1 MAKKSTTER
10 GQPLAKDRDILDRM
24 HDRFTYCVDRW
35 TDVRSEAKMDMR
47 HVKGDPWDPAERLA
61 RVKAKRPVIA
71 LDELGQYENQVVNE
85 VRANPRAIKFSPVG
99 DGANDATARF
109 YANKAR
115 EIEYRSHAQQ
125 HYTRAFQNMVERSY
139 GYTKLLTEFV
149 TDKPAKPSEPWSA
162 FSKRLLIGGV
172 ADPDSIYPDPDFVDA
187 TGRDWKYLFE
197 IESRSRAEFKR
208 EWPDAAIQDFTPD
221 LVKYS
226 NGWIDQSSVRIAA
239 YWELNHTPKMMEA
252 WEITNPQTG
261 APVVFEWWADE
272 SEEMVAQAM
281 SAGGNPTKKDE
292 REVRDPKVTQY
303 LTNGVEI
310 LETTP
315 WPGKWI
321 PYVAMFGKMLWID
334 EGSGPKLTIMSMT
347 RLARDPNMLHAYY
360 TSCEAEMIGM
370 TPKVPWW
377 VWKGSLDK
385 ANALKVQK
393 ANHEPVA
400 FIEVDQKSGTNQQD
414 TPSLPQRIPFEP
426 PIQAIDMGKE
436 GARRAIQASMGLT
449 PLPTSAQRRNEKS
462 GVALKQI
469 EDSGQRGSYHFIDSY
484 NMGIER
490 MGELLEDLIP
500 KVHDTKG
507 ETPVLGPDMKS
518 STMYIG
524 ADPDGQQPLPDGI
537 EKEQAIPSIEGLHA
551 VTIEV
556 GPEVQSERQEA
567 SAFVDGFI
575 GSPMMQMLPP
585 PMALEIVALLV
596 KLKNLGPIGEQISEV
611 LKPSEK
617 KEDMVPKQQVAEAV
631 QEAQKI
637 IETMQQHIKELEQET
652 AGKVQIE
659 QVRAEGRMV
668 ADAQN
673 NEAKLKLEGLRSEAA
688 MTAETMRAESSQS
701 EATLRAETDIRL
713 REMQDQIELLK
724 LTLQAQVEGARLE
737 HAMHES
743 ERGRETMGHEAAEER
758 KLKGQTATLNAKAK
772 QATMQPELMEDD
784 DEDA

>member
-1 MAKKSTTER
+1 MARPRNSER
-10 GQPLAKDRDILDRM
+10 WQPLAKDRDILDRV

-35 TDVRSEAKMDMR
+35 DEVRKEAKIDMR
-47 HVKGDPWDPAERLA
+47 HVKGDPWDPQERLA

-99 DGANDATARF
+99 DGANDKTARF
-109 YANKAR
+109 YANKTR

-139 GYTKLLTEFV
+139 GYAKVRTEYV
-149 TDKPAKPSEPWSA
+149 TDKPAKPSDPWSA
-162 FSKRLLIGGV
+162 FSKRLLIDGV

-197 IESRSRAEFKR
+197 IESRTRAEFKR
-208 EWPDAAIQDFTPD
+208 EWPKAAIQDFTPD

-239 YWELNHTPKMMEA
+239 YWELEHTRRVLQA
-252 WEITNPQTG
+252 WEIVNPETG
-261 APVVFEWWADE
+261 EPVVFEWWEDE
-272 SEEMVAQAM
+272 AEMMVEQATA
-281 SAGGNPTKKDE
+281 AGGKPTKKTE
-292 REVRDPKVTQY
+292 REVLDPKVTQY
-303 LTNGVEI
+303 LTNGVEV
-310 LETTP
+310 LETNP

-334 EGSGPKLTIMSMT
+334 EGSGPKLVIMSMT

-377 VWKGSLDK
+377 VWKGSIDK
-385 ANALKVQK
+385 GNALKIQK

-400 FIEVDQKSGTNQQD
+400 FIEVDPKLSTNQMD
-414 TPSLPQRIPFEP
+414 TPGMPQRIPFEP
-426 PIQAIDMGKE
+426 PIQAIEMGKE

-490 MGELLEDLIP
+490 VGELLEDLIP

-507 ETPVLGPDMKS
+507 ETPVLGPDMKPS
-518 STMYIG
+518 NMYIG
-524 ADPDGQQPLPDGI
+524 ADPQNPPQGV
-537 EKEQAIPSIEGLHA
+537 KEDQIIPSIEGLHA

-567 SAFVDGFI
+567 SNFVDGFM
-575 GSPMMQMLPP
+575 GSQLVSMLPP
-585 PMALEIVALLV
+585 PMALEILSLLV
-596 KLKNLGPIGEQISEV
+596 KLKNLGPIGDQISEI
-611 LKPSEK
+611 LKPSDQKQE
-617 KEDMVPKQQVAEAV
+617 MVPKQEVAQAMQEGQQIIEMLQKRV
-631 QEAQKI
+631 QEL
-637 IETMQQHIKELEQET
+637 ETEQ
-652 AGKVQIE
+652 AAKVQLE
-659 QVRAEGRMV
+659 QVRAEGKMV

-673 NEAKLKLEGLRSEAA
+673 NEAKLKLETLKAEQA
-688 MTAETMRAESSQS
+688 MTAETMRAEASRG
-701 EATLRAETDIRL
+701 EAELRSATDIKL
-713 REMQDQIELLK
+713 QEMQEQIELLR
-724 LTLQAQVEGARLE
+724 LTLQAQVEGAKLE
-737 HAMHES
+737 HQVHES

-758 KLKGQTATLNAKAK
+758 KLKATTAQLNAKAK
-772 QATMQPELMEDD
+772 QQKPATKPKGR
-784 DEDA
+784 A

>member
-1 MAKKSTTER
+1 MARPRNTER
-10 GQPLAKDRDILDRM
+10 WQPLAKDRDVLDRM

-35 TDVRSEAKMDMR
+35 TDVRTEAKTDMR
-47 HVKGDPWDPAERLA
+47 HVKGDPWDPSERLA

-99 DGANDATARF
+99 DGANDKTARF

-139 GYTKLLTEFV
+139 GYCKVLTEFV

-162 FSKRLLIGGV
+162 FSKRLVIGGV
-172 ADPDSIYPDPDFVDA
+172 ADPDSCYPDPDFVDA
-187 TGRDWKYLFE
+187 TGRDWKYFFE
-197 IESRSRAEFKR
+197 IESRTRSEFKR
-208 EWPDAAIQDFTPD
+208 EWPNAAIQDFTPD

-239 YWELNHTPKMMEA
+239 YWELKHTEKMLEA
-252 WEITNPQTG
+252 WEMTNPDTG
-261 APVVFEWWADE
+261 QPVVFEWWADE
-272 SEEMVAQAM
+272 AEEMVEQARA
-281 SAGGNPTKKDE
+281 AGGNPTKKDE
-292 REVRDPKVTQY
+292 REVLEPKVTQY

-310 LETTP
+310 LKTTP

-321 PYVAMFGKMLWID
+321 PYVAMFGKMLWMD
-334 EGSGPKLTIMSMT
+334 EGSGPKLVIMSMT

-385 ANALKVQK
+385 ANAIKVQK

-400 FIEVDQKSGTNQQD
+400 FIEVDPKLSTNQMD
-414 TPSLPQRIPFEP
+414 TPSLPQRVPFEP

-490 MGELLEDLIP
+490 IGELLEDLIP

-524 ADPDGQQPLPDGI
+524 ADPDGQLPQGI
-537 EKEQAIPSIEGLHA
+537 EKDQAIQSIEGLHA

-567 SAFVDGFI
+567 AGFVDTFI
-575 GSPMMQMLPP
+575 TSPLMQLLPP

-596 KLKNLGPIGEQISEV
+596 KLKNLGPIGDQISEL
-611 LKPSEK
+611 LKPSDQEQ
-617 KEDMVPKQQVAEAV
+617 DMVPRQEAAQAV

-637 IETMQQHIKELEQET
+637 IETLQQHIQQLEQEQ
-652 AGKVQIE
+652 AGKVEIE
-659 QVRAEGRMV
+659 RVRAEGKMV

-673 NEAKLKLEGLRSEAA
+673 NEAKLKIEAMKAETA
-688 MTAETMRAESSQS
+688 MTAKTMDAEAGMS
-701 EATLRAETDIRL
+701 EAQLRAATDIKL
-713 REMQDQIELLK
+713 QEMQEQIELLR
-724 LTLQAQVEGARLE
+724 LTLQAQVEGAKLE
-737 HAMHES
+737 HQAHES

-758 KLKGQTATLNAKAK
+758 KLKASTATLNAKAK
-772 QATMQPELMEDD
+772 QSTAAKTKPKGRS
-784 DEDA
+784 

>member
-1 MAKKSTTER
+1 MARPRNTER
-10 GQPLAKDRDILDRM
+10 WQPRAADRDILDRM

-35 TDVRSEAKMDMR
+35 TDVRAEAKTDMR
-47 HVKGDPWDPAERLA
+47 HVKGDPWDPTERLA

-139 GYTKLLTEFV
+139 GYAKVLTEFV

-162 FSKRLLIGGV
+162 FSKRLVIGGV

-197 IESRSRAEFKR
+197 IESRTRAEFQR
-208 EWPDAAIQDFTPD
+208 EWPKAAIQDFTPD

-239 YWELNHTPKMMEA
+239 YWELEHTRKVLEA
-252 WEITNPQTG
+252 WEMTNPDTG
-261 APVVFEWWADE
+261 QPVVFEWWADDA
-272 SEEMVAQAM
+272 EEMVAEATA
-281 SAGGNPTKKDE
+281 AGGNPTKKDE
-292 REVRDPKVTQY
+292 REVLEPKVTQY
-303 LTNGVEI
+303 LTNGVEV
-310 LETTP
+310 LKTTP

-321 PYVAMFGKMLWID
+321 PYVAMFGKMLWMD
-334 EGSGPKLTIMSMT
+334 EGSGPKLVIMSMT

-400 FIEVDQKSGTNQQD
+400 FIEVDPKLSTNQQD

-490 MGELLEDLIP
+490 VGELLEDLIP

-507 ETPVLGPDMKS
+507 ETPVLGPDMKP
-518 STMYIG
+518 STMYVG
-524 ADPDGQQPLPDGI
+524 ADPDGQLPQGV
-537 EKEQAIPSIEGLHA
+537 EKDQAIPSIEGLHA

-567 SAFVDGFI
+567 AGFVDTFI
-575 GSPMMQMLPP
+575 GSPLMQMLPP

-596 KLKNLGPIGEQISEV
+596 KLKNLGPIGDQISEV
-611 LKPSEK
+611 LKPAEQEQDS
-617 KEDMVPKQQVAEAV
+617 VPKQEV
-631 QEAQKI
+631 QQMMQEGQQI
-637 IETMQQHIKELEQET
+637 IEMLQGRVKELEQET
-652 AGKVQIE
+652 AGKVQVE
-659 QVRAEGRMV
+659 QVRAEGKMV

-673 NEAKLKLEGLRSEAA
+673 NEAKLKIEQMKAETAMAAKTMDAEAGMSEAQLQ
-688 MTAETMRAESSQS
+688 SQ
-701 EATLRAETDIRL
+701 TDIKL
-713 REMQDQIELLK
+713 QEMQEQIELLR
-724 LTLQAQVEGARLE
+724 LTLQAQVEGAKLE
-737 HAMHES
+737 HSVHQG
-743 ERGRETMGHEAAEER
+743 ERERETMGHEAAEER
-758 KLKGQTATLNAKAK
+758 KLKASTATLNAKAK
-772 QATMQPELMEDD
+772 QSMAGKAKQKGR
-784 DEDA
+784 A

>member
-1 MAKKSTTER
+1 MPKPRNAER
-10 GQPLAKDRDILDRM
+10 GQPLLKDKDVLDRM

-35 TDVRSEAKMDMR
+35 TDIRKEAATDMR
-47 HVKGDPWDPAERLA
+47 HVKGDPWDPSERLA

-139 GYTKLLTEFV
+139 GYAKVRTEFE
-149 TDKPAKPSEPWSA
+149 TDKPAKPSDKWSA
-162 FSKRLLIGGV
+162 FTKRLVIDGV
-172 ADPDSIYPDPDFVDA
+172 ADPDSVYPDPDFVDA

-197 IESRSRAEFKR
+197 IESRTRAEFKR
-208 EWPDAAIQDFTPD
+208 EWPKAAIQDFTPD

-226 NGWIDQSSVRIAA
+226 NGWIDQASVRIAA
-239 YWELNHTPKMMEA
+239 YWELEHSEKMLEA
-252 WEITNPQTG
+252 WEIVNPETG
-261 APVVFEWWADE
+261 QPVVFEWWEDE
-272 SEEMVAQAM
+272 AEEMVEAAK
-281 SAGGNPTKKDE
+281 AVGGDPQKKTE
-292 REVRDPKVTQY
+292 REVRTPKVTQY

-321 PYVAMFGKMLWID
+321 PYVAMFGKMLWMD
-334 EGSGPKLTIMSMT
+334 EGDGPRLTIMSMT

-377 VWKGSLDK
+377 VWKGSIDK
-385 ANALKVQK
+385 PNAIKIQK

-400 FIEVDQKSGTNQQD
+400 FIEVDPKLATNQAD
-414 TPSLPQRIPFEP
+414 TPSLPQRMPFEP

-490 MGELLEDLIP
+490 VGELLEDLIP

-507 ETPVLGPDMKS
+507 ETPVLGPDMKPT
-518 STMYIG
+518 TMHIG
-524 ADPDGQQPLPDGI
+524 ADPNNLPPGV

-575 GSPMMQMLPP
+575 GSPLMQMLPP

-611 LKPSEK
+611 LKPAEQAQDS
-617 KEDMVPKQQVAEAV
+617 VPKQEV
-631 QEAQKI
+631 QQMMQEGQQI
-637 IETMQQHIKELEQET
+637 IEMLQKRVQELEQET

-659 QVRAEGRMV
+659 QVRAEGKMV

-673 NEAKLKLEGLRSEAA
+673 NEAKLKIEGMKAEAAMAAETMAAESRMSEAQLRSE
-688 MTAETMRAESSQS
+688 
-701 EATLRAETDIRL
+701 TDIKL
-713 REMQDQIELLK
+713 QEMQEQIELLR
-724 LTLQAQVEGARLE
+724 LTLQAQVEGAKLE
-737 HAMHES
+737 HAVHES

-758 KLKGQTATLNAKAK
+758 KLKATTATLNAKAK
-772 QATMQPELMEDD
+772 QAATKTTQPKGR
-784 DEDA
+784 A